1 MSLIASHYSLATSH
15 YMKQVVITGVST
27 GIGHASVKV
36 LLSRGFRVFGSV
48 RSRADAD
55 RLQREFGEAF
65 IPLLFDVTDEAAVQ
79 AEAERVSQHLKADT
93 LDGLVNNAGIEVA
106 GPLPHLSTDQ
116 FRHQLEVNL
125 LGPFIVT
132 KAFLPLLGADPARK
146 GNPGRIVNISSSSGK
161 IAGPFT
167 GAYAASKFGLEGFS
181 ESLRRELILFGI
193 DVIIIGPGAIVT
205 PIWQKSDTGLTE
217 RFRETPFVEALA
229 KFERYAAKE
238 GASGFPAEVIGRAV
252 WRALT
257 TAKPKVRYA
266 IVPNRLP
273 NWIIPRLMPMRIL
286 DKLVAKFMGIEP
298 RSRDVR

>member
-1 MSLIASHYSLATSH
+1 
-15 YMKQVVITGVST
+15 MKQVVITGVST

-79 AEAERVSQHLKADT
+79 AEAEKVSQYLKTDT

-229 KFERYAAKE
+229 KFEQYAAKE

-252 WRALT
+252 WHALT
-257 TAKPKVRYA
+257 TAEPKVRYA

-286 DKLVAKFMGIEP
+286 DKLVAKFMGIIP

>member
-1 MSLIASHYSLATSH
+1 
-15 YMKQVVITGVST
+15 MKQVVITGVST

-55 RLQREFGEAF
+55 RLQREFGETF

-79 AEAERVSQHLKADT
+79 AEAEKVSQHLKADT

-125 LGPFIVT
+125 LGPFVVT

-146 GNPGRIVNISSSSGK
+146 GNPGRIVNISSASGK

-257 TAKPKVRYA
+257 TPKPRVRYA
-266 IVPNRLP
+266 VVPNRLP

-286 DKLVAKFMGIEP
+286 DKLVAKFMGIKP
-298 RSRDVR
+298 RSRGVR